1 MVIWRM
7 VIYRSQDVRRAHHR
21 MLRAHRLQVIGELA
35 EGTVLSVT
43 GLDVVFI

>member
-1 MVIWRM
+1 MVIHSRE
-7 VIYRSQDVRRAHHR
+7 DVTSGHHR
-21 MLRAHRLQVIGELA
+21 MLRAHRLKAVGEFA

>member
-1 MVIWRM
+1 
-7 VIYRSQDVRRAHHR
+7 
-21 MLRAHRLQVIGELA
+21 MLRAHRLKAAGGEFT